1 MGGAKRRAE
10 KTTQKKR
17 QKREERMNRE
27 DAKDTKEE
35 ERRKRHLGEQVEQ
48 LAYRAIGAAID
59 IKRIILSF
67 QPFFLL
73 FLLRALRV
81 FAVR

>member
-1 MGGAKRRAE
+1 
-10 KTTQKKR
+10 
-17 QKREERMNRE
+17 MNRE